1 LIISPYFTV
10 LEAMASQIISSLN
23 FVLLNRPTLDS
34 RISSTMVEAVLS
46 YTSKALP
53 VVTGLQLEGLVD
65 YIKEHL
71 WTIGD
76 PG

>member
-65 YIKEHL
+65 YIKRTSL
-71 WTIGD
+71 D
-76 PG
+76 DR